1 MIRQERNDPVNGW
14 SKSGVRSSNEKI
26 KSMSSSVSFKI
37 NMLRKV
43 EGAKKCIEGNGVE
56 VKLLVHMYIEISS
69 DD

>member
-14 SKSGVRSSNEKI
+14 SKSRVRSSNEKI
-26 KSMSSSVSFKI
+26 KSMPSSVSFKI

-43 EGAKKCIEGNGVE
+43 KGAKKCIEGNGVE
-56 VKLLVHMYIEISS
+56 VKLLVHMYIKISS